1 MPHRVI
7 KKHSGSVRSTEGNPI
22 RFDLYTPG
30 NYTGSLPV
38 ILFLHGFKGFKDWGT
53 FPDAFFEMARQ
64 GFAVLAMNFS
74 HGGVPPAQDT
84 FAEAELF
91 RTQTITQELND
102 VASIVAEIRSGKM
115 AATAGVDELYP
126 LGIIGHSRGG
136 HTAVLAAAEID
147 DISCL
152 VAWAPVANLTDSWT
166 DAMKETW
173 KSGGD
178 VVIQNARTG
187 EALPIGPQ
195 LYTDVVHAEDRFNAL
210 ERIRELYI
218 PVLAIHATDD
228 ETVPHKNSQQ
238 LVEACAGFDKEKLLL
253 DKGGHTFG
261 SYHPYDGEELPD
273 EFAHVVDHTIR
284 WFQTYLV

>member
-1 MPHRVI
+1 
-7 KKHSGSVRSTEGNPI
+7 
-22 RFDLYTPG
+22 
-30 NYTGSLPV
+30 
-38 ILFLHGFKGFKDWGT
+38 
-53 FPDAFFEMARQ
+53 
-64 GFAVLAMNFS
+64 
-74 HGGVPPAQDT
+74 
-84 FAEAELF
+84 
-91 RTQTITQELND
+91 
-102 VASIVAEIRSGKM
+102 M

-195 LYTDVVHAEDRFNAL
+195 LFIPIVVPRLKTGLTPWNVFVSSTSRYWRFMPQMGRN
-210 ERIRELYI
+210 RS
-218 PVLAIHATDD
+218 T
-228 ETVPHKNSQQ
+228 
-238 LVEACAGFDKEKLLL
+238 
-253 DKGGHTFG
+253 
-261 SYHPYDGEELPD
+261 
-273 EFAHVVDHTIR
+273 
-284 WFQTYLV
+284 